1 MRILI
6 YEQNF
11 SKKGASSLKQKIHV
25 FPFIHSMVNVYY
37 TKLVWANAS
46 KHSSILMSLL
56 LLVPK
61 KISPKKILIKPG
73 NLNFDPF
80 MLKYKSSPEIGLH

>member
-1 MRILI
+1 M
-6 YEQNF
+6 
-11 SKKGASSLKQKIHV
+11 A
-25 FPFIHSMVNVYY
+25 NVYY
-37 TKLVWANAS
+37 TKLVCTNAS

-61 KISPKKILIKPG
+61 KISPKKIKWEHFLIKLG

-80 MLKYKSSPEIGLH
+80 TDI